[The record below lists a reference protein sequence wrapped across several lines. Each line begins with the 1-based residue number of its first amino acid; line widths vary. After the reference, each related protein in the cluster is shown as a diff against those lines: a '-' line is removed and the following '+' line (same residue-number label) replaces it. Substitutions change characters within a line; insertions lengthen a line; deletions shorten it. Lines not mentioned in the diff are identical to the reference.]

1 MNDRTAQRTLT
12 VAIAAVERD
21 TGLSK
26 DTLRVWER
34 RYGFPQPE
42 RDANGERVYPLEQL
56 DKLRLLKRLL
66 DQGFRP
72 GRIIGLP
79 VAELQLLSEGVTAAP
94 RAATT
99 LAATDDLDR
108 YLQCLTGHRLDDLR
122 RQLSQAL
129 LRLGLARFVTDVV
142 APLTGLVG
150 DAWSRGRLQ
159 VYEEHL
165 YTEAVQAILRG
176 ATATIPAA
184 GGSPRVLL
192 TTFPQE
198 PHGLGV
204 LMAEAM
210 FALDG
215 ASCVPLGVQTP
226 VWEIAA
232 AARSQRVDIVALSFT
247 PVVNPNQVVEGL
259 AELRAQLPAEIEIW
273 VGGSAPVLR
282 RRPPHDV
289 QVLESLAGITEALG
303 GWRQRRADGLKF
315 AAA

>member
-1 MNDRTAQRTLT
+1 
-12 VAIAAVERD
+12 
-21 TGLSK
+21 
-26 DTLRVWER
+26 
-34 RYGFPQPE
+34 
-42 RDANGERVYPLEQL
+42 
-56 DKLRLLKRLL
+56 
-66 DQGFRP
+66 
-72 GRIIGLP
+72 
-79 VAELQLLSEGVTAAP
+79 
-94 RAATT
+94 
-99 LAATDDLDR
+99 
-108 YLQCLTGHRLDDLR
+108 
-122 RQLSQAL
+122 
-129 LRLGLARFVTDVV
+129 
-142 APLTGLVG
+142 
-150 DAWSRGRLQ
+150 
-159 VYEEHL
+159 
-165 YTEAVQAILRG
+165 
-176 ATATIPAA
+176 
-184 GGSPRVLL
+184 VLL

-303 GWRQRRADGLKF
+303 GWRQRRAGGLKF